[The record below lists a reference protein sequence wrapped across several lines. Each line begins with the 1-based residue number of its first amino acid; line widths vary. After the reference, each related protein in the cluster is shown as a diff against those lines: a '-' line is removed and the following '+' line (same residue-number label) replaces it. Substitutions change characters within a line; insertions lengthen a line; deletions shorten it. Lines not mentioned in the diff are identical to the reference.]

1 MEQALTLREMMS
13 GPADTLFNTTG
24 NNNAVK
30 VISVTSGKGGVGK
43 TNVVVNLAAA
53 LTQLG
58 RKVLVL
64 DADMG
69 LGNID
74 VMLGLTSEYNLYH
87 LINGDKKLNEV
98 ITTGPGGMKI
108 LPAGS
113 GIQELSELTPNQ
125 KLNLLA
131 ELDKLDS
138 SIDFVL
144 IDTAAGISGNVMYF
158 NTAAQD
164 IIVVASPE
172 PTSITDAYALMK
184 ILHTKYGESRFRLL
198 VNMVKDSSEG
208 RDVYR
213 KLSAAADRFL
223 NISIDYS
230 GCILQDKHVG
240 KSVMEQRSVLDIY
253 PASEASR
260 CFIALAKVVCDWPE
274 KPHLKGNIQFLWKR
288 LMGQTGWS
296 EI

>member
-1 MEQALTLREMMS
+1 MDQALTLKEIINKTAVKGKTRMS
-13 GPADTLFNTTG
+13 DRKI
-24 NNNAVK
+24 K
-30 VISVTSGKGGVGK
+30 VISITSGKGGVGK
-43 TNVVVNLAAA
+43 TSVVANLAFA
-53 LTQLG
+53 LTKLG
-58 RKVLVL
+58 KKVLVL

-69 LGNID
+69 LGNLD
-74 VMLGLTSEYNLYH
+74 VMLGLTPIYSLQNV
-87 LINGDKKLNEV
+87 INGDIGIEDVLIK
-98 ITTGPGGMKI
+98 GPGEMMI
-108 LPAGS
+108 LPASS
-113 GIQELSELTPNQ
+113 GVQELSDLSPQQ
-125 KLNLLA
+125 KLNLLT
-131 ELDKLDS
+131 ELDKLDYPFD
-138 SIDFVL
+138 IML

-164 IIVVASPE
+164 IIVIASPE
-172 PTSITDAYALMK
+172 PTSITDAYAMMK
-184 ILHTKYGESRFRLL
+184 VLHKKYGEDHFKLL
-198 VNMVKDSSEG
+198 VNMAGDPGEG
-208 RDVYR
+208 DEVYR
-213 KLSAAADRFL
+213 KLSTAADRFL